1 VSSVIH
7 TYHHHTDTPYFP
19 SEELEQPR
27 WYAIHTRARHEKR
40 VEARLLE
47 CGISTFLPVVRQVHR
62 WSDRRKVV
70 ELPLFSCYVFVHVI
84 PSARIRLTVLRADG
98 VVGFVGDRGQ
108 GTPIRDAEI
117 ECVRL
122 LLSRNVP
129 FAAYPFLKIGQRV
142 RIRGGS
148 LDGVEGAIV
157 GDKGNR
163 KLVVSVELI
172 QRSVAIT
179 VKGYDIE
186 AV

>member
-1 VSSVIH
+1 MSSVIH
-7 TYHHHTDTPYFP
+7 TYDNTDTPYFP
-19 SEELEQPR
+19 SEELEQPC

-40 VEARLLE
+40 VEARLQE
-47 CGISTFLPVVRQVHR
+47 CGIPTFLPLVRQVHR

-70 ELPLFSCYVFVHVI
+70 ELPLFSCYIFVRVI

-98 VVGFVGDRGQ
+98 VVGFVGGRGQ
-108 GTPIRDAEI
+108 GTPVRDAEI

-129 FAAYPFLKIGQRV
+129 FAVYPFVKVGQRV

-148 LDGVEGAIV
+148 LDGVEGVMV
-157 GDKGNR
+157 GGRGNR
-163 KLVVSVELI
+163 KLVVSVDLI
-172 QRSVAIT
+172 QRSIAVT
-179 VKGYDIE
+179 VEGYDIE